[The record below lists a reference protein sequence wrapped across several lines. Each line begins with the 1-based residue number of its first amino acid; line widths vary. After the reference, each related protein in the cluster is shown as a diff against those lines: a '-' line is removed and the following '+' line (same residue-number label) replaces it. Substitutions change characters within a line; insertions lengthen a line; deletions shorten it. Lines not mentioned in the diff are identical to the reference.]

1 MAKRPPDEQSKKV
14 ANSLRDLKRQMESGS
29 ARVTS
34 AEKKLS
40 KLIKSGGSNTSKSA
54 KEVTNAL
61 EQTSTVRDRL
71 LAELG
76 NLASALESGKQRD
89 IETGRKRVQQNHKL
103 LADAVKRLDQSIKS
117 GQREGDP
124 SGATGHEDKPDLE
137 ELAREIYE
145 ELLRQL
151 EMARQRTEDPWL

>member
-1 MAKRPPDEQSKKV
+1 MAKRPPAEQSKK
-14 ANSLRDLKRQMESGS
+14 AADSLRNLKRQMESGS
-29 ARVTS
+29 ARVMS

-40 KLIKSGGSNTSKSA
+40 KLIKSGGSNKSKSA
-54 KEVTNAL
+54 KQVTNAL
-61 EQTSTVRDRL
+61 EQASAVREGL

-76 NLASALESGKQRD
+76 NLASALESGRERD
-89 IETGRKRVQQNHKL
+89 IEIGQKRVQQSHKV
-103 LADAVKRLDQSIKS
+103 LADAVKRLDRSIKS

-124 SGATGHEDKPDLE
+124 SGATGDEDEPAIE

-151 EMARQRTEDPWL
+151 EVARRRTEDPWL